1 MLEFK
6 VQPFC
11 LGKGLILLLILVF
24 SLTLSACSDAP
35 VKIGFSGTLKGK
47 YSDLGVQGRNGALLA
62 VEEINDAGGLDGRKL
77 ELLVRDD
84 LNTPGRRSQGGQGT
98 CCPQGCPLFSDI

>member
-47 YSDLGVQGRNGALLA
+47 NIPIWVC
-62 VEEINDAGGLDGRKL
+62 
-77 ELLVRDD
+77 RDV
-84 LNTPGRRSQGGQGT
+84 TGHCWQ
-98 CCPQGCPLFSDI
+98 